1 MPGPDIAAG
10 EVGTVHQ
17 LLSVW
22 GALTPQRRMVAAGV
36 GATVFVAVLLLA
48 RLATAPQMALLYAGL
63 DPAAAG
69 QVVAALDQRAVAYEV
84 RGTAIH
90 VDARQRDSL
99 RLALAA
105 EGLPANAG
113 AGYEILDGLSGF
125 GTTSQM
131 FDAAYWRAK
140 EGELARTI
148 LAVPQ
153 IRAARVHLAA
163 PLSRPFERSAQ
174 PGASVTV
181 TTSAG
186 GLSSHQAEALRHLV
200 AAAVAGLTP
209 SNVAIIDSAGGLVP
223 AADAAGSGLSDDRA
237 AMFKRNLERLL
248 EARVGRGNAVVE
260 VNLAMVA
267 DRERLVERRFDP
279 EGRVPVSTDT
289 EERNS
294 TGQDRGPAGVT
305 VASNLPEGEGT
316 AERSSATENSETR
329 ERVNYEVSEI
339 RREVERGPGGVA
351 RVGVAVLINSDAFA
365 DGTAGGLRSAT
376 DDLADLEALVK
387 SAIGFDAAR
396 GDQVTLRA
404 LPFSP
409 VAETGTPAA
418 PGMFQR
424 LGLDAMRLV
433 QLGVLALVALLL
445 GLFVL
450 RPLMLASR
458 QAAPALAAPGG
469 AAATGGA
476 ALAGTVAAGP
486 THIAL
491 PAPDVGTRLSED
503 AGTPPDAVGELR
515 RLIDAREQDTAE
527 ILREWL
533 TEPAEEP
540 R

>member
-1 MPGPDIAAG
+1 VD
-10 EVGTVHQ
+10 Q

-22 GALTPQRRMVAAGV
+22 SALTPQRRMVVAIAGAA
-36 GATVFVAVLLLA
+36 VFVAVLTLA
-48 RLATAPQMALLYAGL
+48 RLASAPQMALLYAGL

-69 QVVAALDQRAVAYEV
+69 EVVAALDQRAVPYEV

-105 EGLPANAG
+105 EGLPANGG

-153 IRAARVHLAA
+153 VRAARVHLAA
-163 PLSRPFERSAQ
+163 PISRPFERAAR

-181 TTSAG
+181 TTAG
-186 GLSSHQAEALRHLV
+186 GPLPPHQAEALRHLV
-200 AAAVAGLTP
+200 AASVVGLAPGDVAV
-209 SNVAIIDSAGGLVP
+209 IDSAGGLIP
-223 AADAAGSGLSDDRA
+223 AADAAATGVGNDRA
-237 AMFKRNLERLL
+237 AALRRNLERLL
-248 EARVGRGNAVVE
+248 EARVGPGNSVVE
-260 VNLAMVA
+260 VSVA
-267 DRERLVERRFDP
+267 TVSERERLVERRFDP
-279 EGRVPVSTDT
+279 EGRVPISTDT
-289 EERNS
+289 EERSS
-294 TGQDRGPAGVT
+294 TEQDRGPAGVT
-305 VASNLPEGEGT
+305 VASNLPEGDGT
-316 AERSSATENSETR
+316 AERSSASENSETR
-329 ERVNYEVSEI
+329 ERVNYEVSEV
-339 RREVERGPGGVA
+339 RREVERGPGGIA
-351 RVGVAVLINSDAFA
+351 RMGVAVLINSDAFSNRA
-365 DGTAGGLRSAT
+365 AEGQQSAT
-376 DDLADLEALVK
+376 DELADLEALVK

-409 VAETGTPAA
+409 AVELGTAA
-418 PGMFQR
+418 VPGAFER

-433 QLGVLALVALLL
+433 QVGVLALVALLL

-450 RPLMLASR
+450 RPLLLASR
-458 QAAPALAAPGG
+458 RATPALGAPALGES
-469 AAATGGA
+469 AAA
-476 ALAGTVAAGP
+476 GTTPGVGSVTADP
-486 THIAL
+486 PHIAL
-491 PAPDVGTRLSED
+491 PPPGAAAD
-503 AGTPPDAVGELR
+503 AADTPSDAVGELR
-515 RLIDAREQDTAE
+515 RMIDAREQDTAE

-533 TEPAEEP
+533 SAPAEDA